1 MAIELPPL
9 PYEHSALEPHV
20 SAETVDFHH
29 GKHQRAY
36 VERLNALIAGTGF
49 AEATLEQIVRKAQ
62 GEMFNNAAQAWN
74 HAFYWQC
81 LRPSAGGGG
90 GAPSGAL
97 AEAID
102 KAFGG
107 FEAFRKQ
114 FDALALKTFG
124 SGWIW
129 LVRRSDGGLAL
140 AATANAATPLT
151 GNDTP
156 LLACDIWE
164 HAYYIDY
171 RNARAKYLE
180 AFWNVVNWDFVA
192 ANLQER
198 APQ

>member
-9 PYEHSALEPHV
+9 PYEHSALEPHI

-36 VERLNALIAGTGF
+36 VERLNALVAGTGF
-49 AEATLEQIVRKAQ
+49 AEATLEEIVRKAQ

-90 GAPSGAL
+90 GTPSGAL
-97 AEAID
+97 AEAVD
-102 KAFGG
+102 RAFGG

-114 FDALALKTFG
+114 FDALALRTFG
-124 SGWIW
+124 SGWVW
-129 LVRRSDGGLAL
+129 LVQRADGGLAL

-151 GNDTP
+151 GSDTP
-156 LLACDIWE
+156 LLTCDVWE

-192 ANLQER
+192 ANLK
-198 APQ
+198 

>member
-9 PYEHSALEPHV
+9 PYEHSALEPHI

-36 VERLNALIAGTGF
+36 VERLNALVAGTDF
-49 AEATLEQIVRKAQ
+49 AEASLEEIVRRAQ

-90 GAPSGAL
+90 GTPAGAL
-97 AEAID
+97 SEAID

-107 FEAFRKQ
+107 FDAFRKQ
-114 FDALALKTFG
+114 FETLALRTFG
-124 SGWIW
+124 SGWVW
-129 LVRRSDGGLAL
+129 LVQRADGNLAL
-140 AATANAATPLT
+140 ASTANAATPLT
-151 GNDTP
+151 GSDTP
-156 LLACDIWE
+156 LLTCDVWE

-171 RNARAKYLE
+171 RNARPKYVE
-180 AFWNVVNWDFVA
+180 SFWNLVNWDFVA
-192 ANLQER
+192 SNMK
-198 APQ
+198 

>member
-49 AEATLEQIVRKAQ
+49 AEATLEEIVRKAQ

-90 GAPSGAL
+90 GTPSGAL
-97 AEAID
+97 AEAVD
-102 KAFGG
+102 RAFGG

-114 FDALALKTFG
+114 FDALALRTFG
-124 SGWIW
+124 SGWVW
-129 LVRRSDGGLAL
+129 LVQRAEGGLAL
-140 AATANAATPLT
+140 AATANATTPLT
-151 GNDTP
+151 GSDTP
-156 LLACDIWE
+156 LLACDVWE

-180 AFWNVVNWDFVA
+180 AFWNLVDWDFVA
-192 ANLQER
+192 SNLK
-198 APQ
+198 